1 MTPEAHEGGSVM
13 SGSAGD
19 IGDGVGSGPIVGI
32 DLGTTYSLVAVAGWP
47 EAGVAPRVI
56 EDERGRALCPS
67 VVRYFQDRSRTPE
80 VGWAARLDADPGSA
94 AWTVASA
101 KRLMGRSLR
110 DARAEAGALPFTVA
124 EGPGQTA
131 RALLPDGRL
140 VSPQEVASR
149 VLARLKGTAERAL
162 GVGVGRA
169 VVTVPAYFDDAQRQA
184 TRDAGALAGLE
195 VVRIVAEPTAAALAY
210 GLGLRA
216 AADRATRT
224 VAVYDLGGGTF
235 DASVLRLTPGE
246 GSGDADAYQVL
257 STAGDTRLGG
267 DDFDQ
272 ALAVLLVERLRAA
285 GVGLP
290 GSIPPAA
297 RRALLRGAEA
307 CKIALSDREEA
318 EARIELAGTYAG
330 APRDACVVGVRRREF
345 EAAIERLVERT
356 LAACRRALRDA
367 RGELEGGG
375 VSAVVLVGGSS
386 RVPMVRARVE
396 GLFGLRP
403 YTALDPDRV
412 VALGAAVQGAV
423 LSGATRAALL
433 LDVLPLSLG
442 IESAGGAMAKIIT
455 RNQAVPARGVEMFS
469 TQADNQTAV
478 TINVLQGEREMAR
491 DCRSLGVFH
500 LRGLPAM
507 PAGIPQVRVTFDLD
521 ANGVLSVSAAELRSG
536 ARLDVQV
543 VPSHGL
549 TRQEVARIER
559 ESLAMAR
566 ADMAEHRVADLVAN
580 SRLDAGWVRR
590 QLERHG
596 GALGARAL
604 GDLEEA
610 LRAVEGFIAAAG
622 ASPDG
627 WRTVDPDAFYN
638 AKLTLDRLSVPLH
651 EAAITAALLEP

>member
-1 MTPEAHEGGSVM
+1 MIPGSSSGQAGG
-13 SGSAGD
+13 GTGGAGR
-19 IGDGVGSGPIVGI
+19 GPIVGI

-47 EAGVAPRVI
+47 QPGVAPRVL
-56 EDERGRALCPS
+56 EDESGRALCPS
-67 VVRYFQDRSRTPE
+67 VVRYFQDRARPPL
-80 VGWAARLDADPGSA
+80 VGWPAREDPDPASA

-110 DARAEAGALPFTVA
+110 DARSDAGALPFVVA

-140 VSPQEVASR
+140 VSPQEVAAR
-149 VLARLKGTAERAL
+149 VLGRLKEIAERAL
-162 GVGVGRA
+162 GVGVERA

-216 AADRATRT
+216 QADRAPRT

-235 DASVLRLTPGE
+235 DASVLRLTPGGAGE
-246 GSGDADAYQVL
+246 DADAYQVL

-272 ALAVLLVERLRAA
+272 ALAGLLIERLRAA

-290 GSIPPAA
+290 EPIPPGA
-297 RRALLRGAEA
+297 RRALLRAAES
-307 CKIALSDREEA
+307 CKIALSEHAVAIATVGLSGSYGGAPEGARTVAVRREEF
-318 EARIELAGTYAG
+318 EGVIAG
-330 APRDACVVGVRRREF
+330 
-345 EAAIERLVERT
+345 LVERT
-356 LAACRRALRDA
+356 LGSCGRALRDA
-367 RGELEGGG
+367 RRELAEQGI
-375 VSAVVLVGGSS
+375 SAVVLVGGSS
-386 RVPMVRARVE
+386 RVPVVRARVE
-396 GLFGLRP
+396 GLFGMRP

-433 LDVLPLSLG
+433 LDVIPLSLG

-455 RNQAVPARGVEMFS
+455 RNQSVPARGVEMFS

-521 ANGVLSVSAAELRSG
+521 ANGVLSVSAGELRSG
-536 ARLDVQV
+536 VSLEVQV

-559 ESLAMAR
+559 ESVAMAR
-566 ADMAEHRVADLVAN
+566 QDMAEHRVTDLVAN
-580 SRLDAGWVRR
+580 SRLDVGWVRR
-590 QLERHG
+590 QLGRHG
-596 GALGARAL
+596 GALAAGALRDLEDAL
-604 GDLEEA
+604 GT
-610 LRAVEGFIAAAG
+610 VEGFIATAEG
-622 ASPDG
+622 SPEG
-627 WRTVDPDAFYN
+627 WRAVDPEAFYR
-638 AKLTLDRLSVPLH
+638 AKLALDKLSVPLH
-651 EAAITAALLEP
+651 EAAISATLREP